1 MQWKLQWSDRILLD
15 VMAKAILGENQ
26 GNAVRADE
34 TPRSRADDSTI
45 SSMPPARAR
54 LSTAFRSS
62 PEGVRLVVDSAR
74 SAIVRHSTRL
84 FHR

>member
-1 MQWKLQWSDRILLD
+1 MQWKLQRSDRILLD
-15 VMAKAILGENQ
+15 VMANAILGENQ
-26 GNAVRADE
+26 GNAVRADA
-34 TPRSRADDSTI
+34 RSIPTI